1 MELDDAERAFRR
13 AIEINNSSYE
23 AYYYLGNVWFV
34 RGNLDA
40 ARQQY
45 EEALKF
51 VLNFPDAVYALGTVF
66 FRQGQ
71 IDLALQQFEKVLRS
85 NRAHADAYFSRGAIR
100 ALRQQFDD
108 AIEDYNRAL
117 GLYDNQLALI
127 AQSIEQYEQR
137 GLARKVEAERR
148 RKERAEGIVARA
160 MQLKAKAE
168 EEGVRQP

>member
-1 MELDDAERAFRR
+1 MKLDEAEKAFRR
-13 AIEINNSSYE
+13 SIEINNSSYE

-34 RGNLDA
+34 RGNLEA

-51 VLNFPDAVYALGTVF
+51 VLNFPDAVYALGTVL

-71 IDLALQQFEKVLRS
+71 IDSALQQFERVLRS

-100 ALRQQFDD
+100 ALREQFYD
-108 AIEDYNRAL
+108 AIQDYDRAL

-127 AQSIEQYEQR
+127 AQSIEQYEER
-137 GLARKVEAERR
+137 GLMRKVEAERKR
-148 RKERAEGIVARA
+148 RDRVEGIVARA
-160 MQLKAKAE
+160 VQLRAKAL
-168 EEGVRQP
+168 EEGSRQ